1 MSSLEDPVLYETTE
15 DGIAIVT
22 LNRPDKMNAW
32 TGRMGAM
39 LFDAY
44 DRAAEDPRV
53 RVIVLTGR
61 GRAFCAGA
69 DMGGLDA
76 QSSGAQNDR
85 GSRPP
90 AATPETPRKER
101 LINHGQSIPKP
112 IICAINGACA
122 GLGLAQALAADIRF
136 AASGAKITTAFA
148 RRGLIAE
155 HGTSWALP
163 HLVGLG
169 SAMDLLLTARV
180 VLAEEA
186 KELGLVQKVFPADG
200 LMEETLK
207 YARDLATNVPPM
219 SMAVIKRQLLRHP
232 LMLPDDALRSSNRL
246 MDISTANNPDF
257 KEGVR
262 SFMEK
267 RPPAFRPFD
276 PSAKL
281 YVEASK
287 L

>member
-1 MSSLEDPVLYETTE
+1 MAAAEEPVLYETTS

-22 LNRPDKMNAW
+22 LNRPARMNAW
-32 TGRMGAM
+32 TDRMGAM

-44 DRAAEDPRV
+44 DRAAEDPAV

-69 DMGGLDA
+69 DMAGLDA
-76 QSSGAQNDR
+76 QSSGRDAGGAAR
-85 GSRPP
+85 P
-90 AATPETPRKER
+90 AAAAPRQVR
-101 LINHGQSIPKP
+101 LINHAQKVPKP
-112 IICAINGACA
+112 VVCAINGACA
-122 GLGLAQALAADIRF
+122 GLGLAQALAADVRF
-136 AASGAKITTAFA
+136 AAAGAKLTTAFA

-169 SAMDLLLTARV
+169 NAMDLLLTGRV

-186 KELGLVQKVFPADG
+186 KSMGLVQRVCPGEA
-200 LMEETLK
+200 LLEETLK
-207 YARDLATNVPPM
+207 YARDLAANVPPM

-232 LMLPDDALRSSNRL
+232 LMPPDDALRSSNRL
-246 MDISTANNPDF
+246 MNISTADNPDF

-262 SFMEK
+262 AFLEK
-267 RPPAFRPFD
+267 RPPAFRPLD
-276 PSAKL
+276 PTAKL
-281 YVEASK
+281 YIESSK

>member
-1 MSSLEDPVLYETTE
+1 MGGEKEEPVLYETTD
-15 DGIAIVT
+15 DGLAIVT
-22 LNRPDKMNAW
+22 LNRPERMNAW
-32 TGRMGAM
+32 TGRLGQL

-44 DRAAEDPRV
+44 DRAAEDPKV

-69 DMGGLDA
+69 DMGGLA
-76 QSSGAQNDR
+76 AESQGKKAGSGGGGAKE
-85 GSRPP
+85 P
-90 AATPETPRKER
+90 PRKVR

-136 AASGAKITTAFA
+136 AAAGAKITTSFA

-163 HLVGLG
+163 HIVGLG
-169 SAMDLLLTARV
+169 NAMDLLLTARV
-180 VLAEEA
+180 MLAEEA
-186 KELGLVQKVFPADG
+186 KDMGLVQKVFPKEQ
-200 LMEETLK
+200 LMEETLR
-207 YARDLATNVPPM
+207 YARELAANVPPM

-232 LMLPDDALRSSNRL
+232 LLPPDEALHSSNRL
-246 MDISTANNPDF
+246 MGISTKDNPDYA
-257 KEGVR
+257 EGVK

-276 PSAKL
+276 PNAPL